1 MLAYFYPIK
10 LNSILR
16 IITIIYLIFWTYLV
30 LLISKNNWCVAFND
44 FFGFSNSNLVS
55 FYKNSFWPSG
65 YPLLLKTSELFT
77 DDKLLAG
84 RSISLISTFIIL
96 VYFYK
101 RFRHNY
107 EIFSLTTII
116 IFLSSNFYIFANY
129 ECSDVTGTMFFC
141 LGLLN
146 TYLFINT
153 NKALNLVFGA
163 TLYGF
168 SCCFRHQYL
177 IPGII
182 ALLVTVVIHFKY
194 LNKKDFINCLLFF
207 LIGIS
212 PHAIPSLIHNGTI
225 FSTSHASNLLF
236 ATLPKNHQTFGIGM
250 MDIMKQN
257 ISSFELFTDFG
268 FVKAFFRNYIGNIID
283 FITQTIP
290 GHVISYFAFGG
301 VIFLFTN
308 RKYKLLKFLFF
319 LYLSFVMT
327 VSVFKFDIRYY
338 LPLIPVSCLLSSYFI
353 FSVYNSFK
361 SKIQQYIFIFI
372 SLCILISPPFWSIYR
387 GLLHNPKLPWL
398 QTPIEVQ
405 NQLQSIGYEKADQVL
420 SFSHHFHD
428 THSQSKQR
436 YRIPWLK
443 PNFSGFNS
451 TLEILNFCEKED
463 IKFIVYHDIPSTIS
477 EVRGL
482 NRQILLELED
492 NASLKLSTS
501 HYTILK
507 I

>member
-1 MLAYFYPIK
+1 MFSYFYPIK
-10 LNSILR
+10 LDSILR

-84 RSISLISTFIIL
+84 RSISLISTFILL

-101 RFRHNY
+101 IFRHNY
-107 EIFSLTTII
+107 EIFSLTTIV

-129 ECSDVTGTMFFC
+129 ECSDVAGTMFFC

-153 NKALNLVFGA
+153 NKPSKLLFGA

-182 ALLVTVVIHFKY
+182 TLLVTVVIHFKY

-212 PHAIPSLIHNGTI
+212 PHAIPSIIHTGTI
-225 FSTSHASNLLF
+225 FSTSHASTLLF
-236 ATLPKNHQTFGIGM
+236 ATLPKNQQTFGIGM
-250 MDIMKQN
+250 MDIMKKS
-257 ISSFELFTDFG
+257 ISLPELFTNTE
-268 FVKAFFRNYIGNIID
+268 FVKIFIRNYIGNIID
-283 FITQTIP
+283 FLNQSIP
-290 GHVISYFAFGG
+290 GQIISHLAFGG
-301 VIFLFTN
+301 FIFLYFKKN
-308 RKYKLLKFLFF
+308 YKLLIIIFF
-319 LYLSFVMT
+319 LYLSFVLT
-327 VSVFKFDIRYY
+327 VSVFRFDMRYY
-338 LPLIPVSCLLSSYFI
+338 LPLMAVSCLLSSYFI
-353 FSVYNSFK
+353 LSIYNSLK
-361 SKIQQYIFIFI
+361 SIIQQYIFIFI
-372 SLCILISPPFWSIYR
+372 SLCILIFPPFWSIYR

-443 PNFSGFNS
+443 TNFSGFNS